1 MICLK
6 EVLLAGKMHKQGKK
20 PAEIRA
26 AIIRGDW
33 QQIELK

>member
-6 EVLLAGKMHKQGKK
+6 EVLLTYRLHKAGKK
-20 PAEIRA
+20 PAEIRQ

-33 QQIELK
+33 QGEAME